1 MPDWLQDSVATN
13 VISIPF
19 YVLLVRLVVSLVL
32 GCAVA
37 AIYFISQQKERS
49 ETFAFVTTLVLLT
62 VLIAMVTMVIGN
74 SVARAFSLAGAL
86 AIIRFRTIVEDT
98 RDTAFVIFAVVVGMA
113 VGAGFL
119 FIALTGIP
127 IVALATFMLS
137 LWGWARLKWTACN
150 KKLTVRLR
158 LGCDP
163 EEVLGSSFEK
173 HFDSTRLITAT
184 TARQGSALDL
194 TYQTRLRQ
202 RDSVISLI
210 TELNGLEGV
219 QGVELSGVG

>member
-1 MPDWLQDSVATN
+1 MPEWLQDSIAGN
-13 VISIPF
+13 GISIPF
-19 YVLLVRLVVSLVL
+19 NVLLARLAVSLVL

-37 AIYFISQQKERS
+37 SIYFISQRKERS

-62 VLIAMVTMVIGN
+62 VLISMVTMVIGN

-119 FIALTGIP
+119 FIALAGIP
-127 IVALATFMLS
+127 VVALATFVLS

-150 KKLTVRLR
+150 KRLTVRLR
-158 LGCDP
+158 LGCNP
-163 EEVLGSSFEK
+163 EEVLGKSFEA
-173 HFDSTRLITAT
+173 HFDSTRLIAAT

-202 RDSVISLI
+202 RDSVIALV

-219 QGVELSGVG
+219 QAVELSEMG

>member
-1 MPDWLQDSVATN
+1 MPDWLQDSIAAN
-13 VISIPF
+13 GISIPF
-19 YVLLVRLVVSLVL
+19 NLLLTRLACSLIL
-32 GCAVA
+32 GCVVA
-37 AIYFISQQKERS
+37 AIYFVSQRKERT
-49 ETFAFVTTLVLLT
+49 ETFALVTTLVLLT

-119 FIALTGIP
+119 FVALAGIP
-127 IVALATFMLS
+127 MVALATFVLS
-137 LWGWARLKWTACN
+137 LWSWARTKWSACN
-150 KKLTVRLR
+150 RRLTVRLR

-163 EEVLGSSFEK
+163 NDIFGDTFER
-173 HFDSTRLITAT
+173 HFHSARLIATT

-194 TYQTRLRQ
+194 TYQTRLLRQ
-202 RDSVISLI
+202 DSVIPLV

-219 QGVELSGVG
+219 QGVELCELG

>member
-1 MPDWLQDSVATN
+1 MPEWLQDSIASN
-13 VISIPF
+13 GISLS
-19 YVLLVRLVVSLVL
+19 YGVLLTRLAVSLVF

-37 AIYFISQQKERS
+37 SIYFISQRKERS
-49 ETFAFVTTLVLLT
+49 ETFSLVTTLVLLT

-113 VGAGFL
+113 VGAGYV

-127 IVALATFMLS
+127 VVALATFMLS
-137 LWGWARLKWTACN
+137 LWGWARMKWTACN
-150 KKLTVRLR
+150 KRLTVRLR
-158 LGCDP
+158 LGSDP
-163 EEVLGSSFEK
+163 QEVLGKSFEN
-173 HFDSTRLITAT
+173 HFESSRLVAAT

-194 TYQTRLRQ
+194 TYHARLRQ
-202 RDSVISLI
+202 RDSIIALI

-219 QGVELSGVG
+219 QGVELGEMS